1 MLLFKSPCSRGRV
14 PLRTQEPL
22 LAGGAGRSY
31 SQLGETNRT
40 TEGIHRPYPR
50 RMQAHVRGPGRGEVD
65 VRGAIS
71 RVLSSPQGGGRPF
84 LWDLGRPRPRTIY
97 PGGLNGAGRHRSSP
111 IRSFSGWGLPCHFRH
126 RKRGALLPHRFTLA
140 ARSREVGGLFSVAL
154 SLGLRPVGVT
164 NHPDPWSPDFPPPA
178 DARRRHEERPLGLS
192 HPPPA

>member
-1 MLLFKSPCSRGRV
+1 MSSVLFAAPGRRNYALLFPIGGNEPDNRGDP
-14 PLRTQEPL
+14 PLRAKDECKLIPVP
-22 LAGGAGRSY
+22 AGSR
-31 SQLGETNRT
+31 Q
-40 TEGIHRPYPR
+40 
-50 RMQAHVRGPGRGEVD
+50 GEVD

-111 IRSFSGWGLPCHFRH
+111 IRSFSGWGLPCHFRR

-140 ARSREVGGLFSVAL
+140 ARLREVGGLFSVAL